1 MAVRPRRRDRTTGVV
16 LVVGLVLTVLGWS
29 AVARST
35 DGVSVREE
43 VRRDVPVTLLVPDGA
58 VRASGVVVAHG
69 FAGSREL
76 MLGWGLA
83 LARAGHVVA
92 LPDLAGHGDN
102 PAPLPGEDDP
112 GALARDVRT
121 ALDVLAAQP
130 EVDGSR
136 LALLGHSMGSG
147 AVLDAALAAP
157 GRVAAVVAVS
167 PTDAAVTTDAPPDL
181 LLLAGALEPRF
192 VGNARS
198 LLERA
203 GGERGAAGDGD
214 ARALV
219 VVPRVE
225 HVSILFSE
233 TAHAASIAWLDAA
246 LGDTPVERAPVRAIL
261 AWLAVLVGVL
271 LVWQVV
277 AGLLVTPARA
287 APAPRRPLV
296 GLLVGAVTAT
306 ATLIVLGR
314 VVELGAIAGM
324 LVGPTLALW
333 FAIAGAVWL
342 RAGVRPRAPDA
353 RDAGW
358 AILTLAAL
366 VLAFGVLG
374 ARVWLPWWLPR
385 TRALYVVPFA
395 LLVLPFTLAWAT
407 AADRRRGARQWGWWA
422 AGSLVFT
429 AMAAVTG
436 LTVPGLFF
444 LLLLLP
450 LLPAVLGL
458 VTAAGAPL
466 GRPWSAGLAGAA
478 FLAWTMAALFPLA

>member
-1 MAVRPRRRDRTTGVV
+1 MAMRLRRRERTTGAL
-16 LVVGLVLTVLGWS
+16 LVVGLVLSLLGWS
-29 AVARST
+29 AVGRAT
-35 DGVSVREE
+35 EGVTVRQDAA
-43 VRRDVPVTLLVPDGA
+43 RDVPVTVLVPDGA
-58 VRASGVVVAHG
+58 DGAPGVVVAHG

-83 LARAGHVVA
+83 LARGGYVVV
-92 LPDLAGHGDN
+92 LPDLSGHGDN
-102 PAPLPGEDDP
+102 PAPLPGQDDP
-112 GALARDVRT
+112 DALARDVRV
-121 ALDVLAAQP
+121 AADLLARQP
-130 EVDGSR
+130 EVDPAR
-136 LALLGHSMGSG
+136 LAVLGHSMGSG
-147 AVLDAALAAP
+147 AVLGAALASP
-157 GRVAAVVAVS
+157 SRFRAVVAVS
-167 PTDAAVTTDAPPDL
+167 PTDAAVTPESPPDL
-181 LLLAGALEPRF
+181 LLMAGALEPRF
-192 VGNARS
+192 VANATD

-203 GGERGAAGDGD
+203 GGPRGEAGDGD

-225 HVSILFSE
+225 HVSILFSD
-233 TAHAASIAWLDAA
+233 TAHTASIDWLDAS
-246 LGDTPVERAPVRAIL
+246 LGNEPVERAPVRAIL
-261 AWLAVLVGVL
+261 AWLAVLVGVVA
-271 LVWQVV
+271 VWQVV

-287 APAPRRPLV
+287 GQPPRRPLLGLAV
-296 GLLVGAVTAT
+296 GTVAAT

-314 VVELGAIAGM
+314 VVELGAVAGM
-324 LVGPTLALW
+324 LVGPALALW
-333 FAIAGAVWL
+333 FAITGAVWL
-342 RAGVRPRAPDA
+342 RSGVRPRPPDA
-353 RDAGW
+353 RDIGW
-358 AILTLAAL
+358 GLLALGAL
-366 VLAFGVLG
+366 VVAFGVLG

-407 AADRRRGARQWGWWA
+407 AADRRRGGRAVAWWA
-422 AGSLVFT
+422 GASLVFT

-458 VTAAGAPL
+458 IGAVAAPL